1 MRICP
6 ECKKIY
12 DDSAIYCTECGKK
25 TIEKAPEKAP
35 EKESASERKNQVSGL
50 AAIAF
55 VFAMTTLL
63 FGVLFVESTKETNS
77 YRVKYQE
84 VKEVYNETKEKADF
98 MDDYIRIV
106 STSTNDGYYH
116 KYECSDLDTT
126 RFMAF
131 NVDAAIVKGYEP
143 CPKCCG

>member
-25 TIEKAPEKAP
+25 TIEKAPEK
-35 EKESASERKNQVSGL
+35 ESTSETKNQISGL

-63 FGVLFVESTKETNS
+63 FGVLFVESTKETDS
-77 YRVKYQE
+77 YRAKYQE
-84 VKEVYNETKEKADF
+84 VKEVNSEIKRKADF

-126 RFMAF
+126 RFIAY
-131 NVDAAIVKGYEP
+131 NVNAAISEGYKP
-143 CPKCCG
+143 CPKCCE